1 MSKSIPLAELD
12 PSKRVLKR
20 AQYEAFQFSLYEG
33 NVLVRNESHAD
44 PENHEYR
51 VTIEDGLPVSCECPA
66 DEHAEEA
73 CKHRVGVAI
82 RPSIIESATE
92 VQTLTDGG
100 MKTREPPEEDLPEEE
115 PYPGC
120 EHLDEEFP
128 CWECV
133 RSGRR
138 EIPRRE

>member
-1 MSKSIPLAELD
+1 MSNSIPLAELD
-12 PSKRVLKR
+12 PSKRILKR
-20 AQYEAFQFSLYEG
+20 AQYEAFQFSLHEG

-51 VTIEDGLPVSCECPA
+51 VTIKDGLPVSCECPA

-92 VQTLTDGG
+92 VQALTDGG
-100 MKTREPPEEDLPEEE
+100 TKTRELPEEDLPEEE
-115 PYPGC
+115 PTPGC

-133 RSGRR
+133 QSGRR
-138 EIPRRE
+138 EIPRPE